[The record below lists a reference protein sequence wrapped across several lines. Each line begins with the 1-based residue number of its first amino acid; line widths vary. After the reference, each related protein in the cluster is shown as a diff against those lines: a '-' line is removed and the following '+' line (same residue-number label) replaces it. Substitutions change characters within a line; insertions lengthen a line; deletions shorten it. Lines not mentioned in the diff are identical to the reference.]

1 MLRLLL
7 ALCLTLS
14 AALPLQAQ
22 SGDGHQLTEAPIGVQ
37 SGASDDLRILRR
49 LEELLS
55 EMRGYENVTA
65 EVRGGIVTLTGRT
78 IETEKQ
84 EALNQI
90 TSRIEGVIAVE
101 NRVEVS
107 LDVVE
112 RVTPVAERLMR
123 RLVAAVTA
131 APVLLVAAL
140 SGLAVTWAG
149 FQIAKLHWPWDR
161 LAPNEFMADVLRQIL
176 RLIAILAGLMIF
188 LDILGAGAMMT
199 KVFGAMGIVGLA
211 VGFAVRDTVENFI
224 ASIMLS
230 LRAPFRPR
238 EFVDIGGDQGFVVR
252 LTSRATILLTADGNH
267 VRIPNATVFKAKIT
281 NFSRHPQRRFTFTL
295 SVPNPGN
302 LSGARAIML
311 QALAEAE
318 FILDDPGPAVWLSD
332 VADGAAT
339 FTCAGWID
347 PSRTNFN
354 AGRGEALRLSVNALE
369 AAGKGLSSSGLT
381 ITLAQD
387 SPAPDPETDLETDLA
402 AQDISQDAAIAEIIE
417 EELHDPDL
425 EDLFATRTKD
435 E

>member
-1 MLRLLL
+1 MLRLVLICLL
-7 ALCLTLS
+7 CML
-14 AALPLQAQ
+14 AAPPLQAQ
-22 SGDGHQLTEAPIGVQ
+22 TNDGIGLTDLPIGVQ
-37 SGASDDLRILRR
+37 TGASDDLRILRR
-49 LEELLS
+49 LEDLLTEL
-55 EMRGYENVTA
+55 RGYENVTI
-65 EVRGGIVTLTGRT
+65 EVRGGIVIFTGRT
-78 IETEKQ
+78 VDPEKQ

-90 TSRIEGVIAVE
+90 AARIEGVVAVE

-107 LDVVE
+107 LDVAE
-112 RVTPVAERLMR
+112 RVTPVAERLWR
-123 RLVAAVTA
+123 RALAGINA

-140 SGLAVTWAG
+140 TGLALTWAG

-161 LAPNEFMADVLRQIL
+161 IAPNEFMADVLRQII

-188 LDILGAGAMMT
+188 LDILGAGALMT

-230 LRAPFRPR
+230 LRTPFRPR
-238 EFVDIGGDQGFVVR
+238 EFVEIGGDQGFVVR

-311 QALAEAE
+311 DALHDAE
-318 FILDDPGPAVWLSD
+318 FILDDPGPAVWLSE
-332 VADGAAT
+332 VSDGAAR

-347 PSRTNFN
+347 PAVTNFN
-354 AGRGEALRLSVNALE
+354 AGRGEALRLTVNALE
-369 AAGKGLSSSGLT
+369 RAGKSLSTSGLT
-381 ITLAQD
+381 ITMAQD
-387 SPAPDPETDLETDLA
+387 RPEAEPEATTA

-417 EELHDPDL
+417 EEIHDPDL
-425 EDLFATRTKD
+425 EDLFAERTKD

>member
-1 MLRLLL
+1 MLRLVLVLL
-7 ALCLTLS
+7 FACLP
-14 AALPLQAQ
+14 ALPLQAQ
-22 SGDGHQLTEAPIGVQ
+22 SGDSLGLTDSPIGVQ
-37 SGASDDLRILRR
+37 TGAADDLRILRR
-49 LEELLS
+49 LEELLTD
-55 EMRGYENVTA
+55 MRGYENVSV

-78 IETEKQ
+78 VDPEKQ
-84 EALNQI
+84 DALNQI
-90 TSRIEGVIAVE
+90 ASRIEGVIAVE

-123 RLVAAVTA
+123 RLISGFNA
-131 APVLLVAAL
+131 APVLLVASL
-140 SGLAVTWAG
+140 TGLALAWAG

-161 LAPNEFMADVLRQIL
+161 IAPNEFMADVLRQII

-188 LDILGAGAMMT
+188 LDIMGAGAMIT

-230 LRAPFRPR
+230 LRTPFRPR
-238 EFVDIGGDQGFVVR
+238 EFVDIAGDQGFVVR
-252 LTSRATILLTADGNH
+252 LTSRATILLTVDGNH

-281 NFSRHPQRRFTFTL
+281 NFSRHPQRRFTFSL

-311 QALAEAE
+311 QALSDAD
-318 FILDDPGPAVWLSD
+318 FILDDPGPAVWLTD

-339 FTCAGWID
+339 FICAGWID
-347 PSRTNFN
+347 PSQTNFN
-354 AGRGEALRLSVNALE
+354 AGRGEALRLTVNALE
-369 AAGKGLSSSGLT
+369 RAGKGLSSSGLT
-381 ITLAQD
+381 ITMAKD
-387 SPAPDPETDLETDLA
+387 SPAPDPETVTA
-402 AQDISQDAAIAEIIE
+402 AQDISQDEAIAEIIE
-417 EELHDPDL
+417 EELHDPKL
-425 EDLFATRTKD
+425 EDLFAERTKD